1 MKKRII
7 LGMTGA
13 TGAIYGK
20 RILEVLRDD
29 GGYETHLVVSDAGA
43 LNIQYELGIKRSAM
57 GDLADKVHRIDD
69 IAAPIASG
77 GFKTDGMII
86 APCSMKTLAA
96 IAHGFGDNLISRA
109 ADVILKERRRLVV
122 VPREAPL
129 NLAHVRNMVSLTE
142 MGAIIYPPVPAFY
155 AKPVTISDLVDET
168 VGRVLSLLD
177 IQTQGLYRPWVGLQ
191 EKDEPKD
198 ESAESF

>member
-1 MKKRII
+1 MKKRIV

-20 RILEVLRDD
+20 RILEVLRDH
-29 GGYETHLVVSDAGA
+29 GEYETHLVVSDAGA
-43 LNIQYELGIKRSAM
+43 LNIHYELGIKRSEI
-57 GDLADKVHRIDD
+57 GELADKVHRIDD

-109 ADVILKERRRLVV
+109 ADVVLKERRRLVV

-142 MGAIIYPPVPAFY
+142 MGGIIYPPVPAFY

-168 VGRVLSLLD
+168 VGRVLSLLE
-177 IQTQGLYRPWVGLQ
+177 IQTQGLYRPWVGLHEEQ
-191 EKDEPKD
+191 DLRQ
-198 ESAESF
+198 

>member
-1 MKKRII
+1 
-7 LGMTGA
+7 MTGA

-96 IAHGFGDNLISRA
+96 IVHGFGDNLISRA

-155 AKPVTISDLVDET
+155 AKPVTIYDLVDET

>member
-20 RILEVLRDD
+20 RILEVLRAQ
-29 GGYETHLVVSDAGA
+29 GVFETHLVVSDAGA
-43 LNIQYELGIKRSAM
+43 LNIHYELGIKRSAL
-57 GDLADKVHRIDD
+57 GELADQVHRIDD

-77 GFKTDGMII
+77 GFKTEGMII

-109 ADVILKERRRLVV
+109 ADVVLKERRRLVV

-142 MGAIIYPPVPAFY
+142 MGGIIYPPVPAFY
-155 AKPVTISDLVDET
+155 AKPVTLDDLVNET
-168 VGRVLSLLD
+168 VGRVLSLLE
-177 IQTQGLYRPWVGLQ
+177 IQTEGLYKPWVGLN
-191 EKDEPKD
+191 EK
-198 ESAESF
+198 AEH

>member
-20 RILEVLRDD
+20 RILEVLRDLD
-29 GGYETHLVVSDAGA
+29 DYETHLVLSDAGV
-43 LNIQYELGIKRSAM
+43 LNINYELGIKRNEMSE
-57 GDLADKVHRIDD
+57 LADYVHRIDD

-77 GFKTDGMII
+77 GFKTEGMIV
-86 APCSMKTLAA
+86 APCSMKTLASV
-96 IAHGFGDNLISRA
+96 AHGFGDNLISRA
-109 ADVILKERRRLVV
+109 ADVVLKERRRLVL

-129 NLAHVRNMVSLTE
+129 NLVHIRNMATVTE

-155 AKPVTISDLVDET
+155 AKPQSLLDLVDET
-168 VGRVLSLLD
+168 VGRVLSMMD
-177 IQTQGLYRPWVGLQ
+177 IETQGLYRPWTGLHGG
-191 EKDEPKD
+191 DS
-198 ESAESF
+198 SA

>member
-20 RILEVLRDD
+20 RILEVLRDH

-57 GDLADKVHRIDD
+57 GELADKVHRIDD

-109 ADVILKERRRLVV
+109 ADVVLKERRRLVV
-122 VPREAPL
+122 IPREAPL
-129 NLAHVRNMVSLTE
+129 NLAHVRNMVAVTE

-155 AKPVTISDLVDET
+155 AKPVTIDDLVDET
-168 VGRVLSLLD
+168 VGRVLSLLE
-177 IQTQGLYRPWVGLQ
+177 IQTEGLYKPWVGLH
-191 EKDEPKD
+191 DGD
-198 ESAESF
+198 N

>member
-20 RILEVLRDD
+20 RILEVLRAQ
-29 GGYETHLVVSDAGA
+29 GVFETHLVVSDAGA
-43 LNIQYELGIKRSAM
+43 LNIHYELGIKRGAL
-57 GDLADKVHRIDD
+57 GELADQVHRIDD

-77 GFKTDGMII
+77 GFKTEGMII

-109 ADVILKERRRLVV
+109 ADVVLKERRRLVV

-142 MGAIIYPPVPAFY
+142 MGGIIYPPVPAFY
-155 AKPVTISDLVDET
+155 AKPVTLDDLVNET
-168 VGRVLSLLD
+168 VGRVLSLLE
-177 IQTQGLYRPWVGLQ
+177 IQTEGLYKPWVGLN
-191 EKDEPKD
+191 EK
-198 ESAESF
+198 AEH

>member
-20 RILEVLRDD
+20 RILEVLRSH

-43 LNIQYELGIKRSAM
+43 LNIQYELGIKRNVI
-57 GDLADKVHRIDD
+57 GELADKVHRIDD

-77 GFKTDGMII
+77 GFKTEGMII

-96 IAHGFGDNLISRA
+96 IAHGFGDNLISRS
-109 ADVILKERRRLVV
+109 ADVVLKERRKLVV
-122 VPREAPL
+122 IPREAPL
-129 NLAHVRNMVSLTE
+129 NLAHVRNMVSVTE
-142 MGAIIYPPVPAFY
+142 MGAVIYPPVPAFY
-155 AKPVTISDLVDET
+155 AKPVTIADLVDET
-168 VGRVLSLLD
+168 VGRVLSLLE
-177 IQTQGLYRPWVGLQ
+177 IQTEGLYKPWTGLH
-191 EKDEPKD
+191 ED
-198 ESAESF
+198 

>member
-20 RILEVLRDD
+20 RILEVLRDL
-29 GGYETHLVVSDAGA
+29 GGYETHLVVSDAGT
-43 LNIQYELGIKRSAM
+43 LNIQYELGIKRS
-57 GDLADKVHRIDD
+57 DVSQIADVVHRIDD

-77 GFKTDGMII
+77 GFKTEGMII
-86 APCSMKTLAA
+86 APCSMKTLAS
-96 IAHGFGDNLISRA
+96 IAHGFGDNLISRS
-109 ADVILKERRRLVV
+109 ADVVLKERRRLVV

-129 NLAHVRNMVSLTE
+129 NLVHIRNMGAVTE

-155 AKPVTISDLVDET
+155 AKPRTLSDLVDET
-168 VGRVLSLLD
+168 VGRVLSLMD
-177 IQTQGLYRPWVGLQ
+177 IETEGLYRPWTGLH
-191 EKDEPKD
+191 ED
-198 ESAESF
+198 SA

>member
-1 MKKRII
+1 
-7 LGMTGA
+7 MTGA

>member
-20 RILEVLRDD
+20 RILEVLKAQ
-29 GGYETHLVVSDAGA
+29 GGFETHLVVSDAGA
-43 LNIQYELGIKRSAM
+43 LNIHYELGIKRGAL
-57 GDLADKVHRIDD
+57 GELADQVHRIDD

-77 GFKTDGMII
+77 GFKTEGMII

-109 ADVILKERRRLVV
+109 ADVVLKERRRLVV

-142 MGAIIYPPVPAFY
+142 MGGIIYPPVPAFY
-155 AKPVTISDLVDET
+155 AKPITLDDLVNET
-168 VGRVLSLLD
+168 VGRVLSLLE
-177 IQTQGLYRPWVGLQ
+177 IQTEGLYKPWVGLN
-191 EKDEPKD
+191 EK
-198 ESAESF
+198 AEH

>member
-20 RILEVLRDD
+20 RILEVLRDL
-29 GGYETHLVVSDAGA
+29 GGYETHLVVSDAGT
-43 LNIQYELGIKRSAM
+43 LNIQYELGIKRS
-57 GDLADKVHRIDD
+57 DLAQIADVVHRIDD

-77 GFKTDGMII
+77 GFKTEGMII
-86 APCSMKTLAA
+86 APCSMKTLAS
-96 IAHGFGDNLISRA
+96 IAHGFGDNLISRS
-109 ADVILKERRRLVV
+109 ADVVLKERRRLVV

-129 NLAHVRNMVSLTE
+129 NLVHIRNMGVVTE

-155 AKPVTISDLVDET
+155 AKPRTLSDLVDET
-168 VGRVLSLLD
+168 VGRVLSMMD
-177 IQTQGLYRPWVGLQ
+177 IETEGLYRPWTGLH
-191 EKDEPKD
+191 EG
-198 ESAESF
+198 SA

>member
-1 MKKRII
+1 MTKKRII

-20 RILEVLRDD
+20 RILEVLRDLGD
-29 GGYETHLVVSDAGA
+29 YETHLVISDAGV
-43 LNIQYELGIKRSAM
+43 LNVQYELGLKRSEL
-57 GDLADKVHRIDD
+57 GVLADVLHRVDD

-77 GFKTDGMII
+77 GFKTHGMII
-86 APCSMKTLAA
+86 APCSMKTLAGV
-96 IAHGFGDNLISRA
+96 AHGFGDNLITRA
-109 ADVILKERRRLVV
+109 ADVALKERRKVVV

-129 NLAHVRNMVSLTE
+129 NLAHVRNMVSVTE

-155 AKPVTISDLVDET
+155 AKPASLEDLIDET

-177 IQTQGLYRPWVGLQ
+177 IETQGLYKPWIGLH
-191 EKDEPKD
+191 
-198 ESAESF
+198 ESG

>member
-1 MKKRII
+1 
-7 LGMTGA
+7 MTGA

-20 RILEVLRDD
+20 RILEVLRGD

-57 GDLADKVHRIDD
+57 GELADKVHRIDD

-109 ADVILKERRRLVV
+109 ADVVLKERRRLVV
-122 VPREAPL
+122 IPREAPL
-129 NLAHVRNMVSLTE
+129 NLAHVRNMVAVTE

-155 AKPVTISDLVDET
+155 AKPVTIDDLVDET
-168 VGRVLSLLD
+168 VGRVLSLLE
-177 IQTQGLYRPWVGLQ
+177 IQTEGLYKPWVGLH
-191 EKDEPKD
+191 DGD
-198 ESAESF
+198 N

>member
-1 MKKRII
+1 
-7 LGMTGA
+7 MTGA

-177 IQTQGLYRPWVGLQ
+177 IQTQGLYRPWVGLH